1 MTTDFY
7 KKTENLSDLLVKLML
22 KEKVTDKIIQKI
34 VSEKLMINIK
44 RIIMA

>member
-22 KEKVTDKIIQKI
+22 KEKVRDKIIQRI